1 MLRFDTLVTVTM
13 LAIFSTMVAVASTYP
28 PGARFMPYVIGV
40 PSIGLCLLQL
50 AADIR
55 RSRQFRHAPVAPAE
69 PDEEPVSVET
79 ELVTWAYFLVFVC
92 AVLLFGF
99 LVSAPFLITLYLWRE
114 AMVRPVYALVAGCGF
129 TLALHL
135 MFERLLTFR
144 LHQGFVTEWV
154 LDRLA

>member
-1 MLRFDTLVTVTM
+1 MLRFDTFVTVAM

-28 PGARFMPYVIGV
+28 AGARFMPYVIGI

-55 RSRQFRHAPVAPAE
+55 RSRRAPVAPAE
-69 PDEEPVSVET
+69 TNDEPISVTT
-79 ELVTWAYFLVFVC
+79 ELVTWAYFVAFVG

-99 LVSAPFLITLYLWRE
+99 LVSAPFLVTIYLWRE
-114 AMVRPVYALVAGCGF
+114 AKVRPVYALAAGCGF
-129 TLALHL
+129 TMALHL

-144 LHQGFVTEWV
+144 LHEGFVTEWV
-154 LDRLA
+154 LDRLV